1 MFAQFFFFLT
11 SKQAQ
16 YTGWTSSTLIIHGN
30 ELEYWLLDVHASST
44 GLLKEIKL
52 LIVAQIN
59 YACHKMKHFFLPL
72 YDQFGQLPRVFHHDK
87 ETLLLDNNTL

>member
-1 MFAQFFFFLT
+1 MHGP

-16 YTGWTSSTLIIHGN
+16 YTGWTSSTLIIHDN
-30 ELEYWLLDVHASST
+30 ELEYWLLEVHASST
-44 GLLKEIKL
+44 GLLKELKL

-59 YACHKMKHFFLPL
+59 TVYYACHKMNHFSLPL